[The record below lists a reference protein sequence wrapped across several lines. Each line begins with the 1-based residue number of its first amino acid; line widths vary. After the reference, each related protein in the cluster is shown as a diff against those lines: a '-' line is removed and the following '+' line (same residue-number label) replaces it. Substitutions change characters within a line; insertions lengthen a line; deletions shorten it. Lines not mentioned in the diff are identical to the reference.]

1 MMCFKTSLVCLSLAS
16 LLCVALVIAGE
27 PTAGGVIVS
36 APPDGG
42 WAAWLQTYGGWGVS
56 ILLIAAFIAFYRDTK
71 NDFKERQKEFA
82 SIQRESIAVM
92 QTISTNQI
100 HLNNTLQQVNQSLI
114 ANTNLVGQQAALLE
128 RANQAIAHCENAIPP
143 ERHRRVP

>member
-1 MMCFKTSLVCLSLAS
+1 MMRFKTSIICLSLS
-16 LLCVALVIAGE
+16 ILLYVALVMAGE
-27 PTAGGVIVS
+27 PVPAVAVGV
-36 APPDGG
+36 PPDGG

-100 HLNNTLQQVNQSLI
+100 HLNNTLQQVNQSLT

-128 RANQAIAHCENAIPP
+128 RANQAIARCENATPT